1 MKYSDLFTSIMSN
14 FKSTNRIVPF
24 VTGEPGGGK
33 SALGRHIARE
43 LNIKPEHYTE
53 FNASLRDPVDVMGVP
68 DTRGEYTQWK
78 PPIEFYRLRAVPKGD
93 PTYDMPRFLN
103 LEEFSD
109 ATVPMQNALCRVIED
124 RYAGELQLHHNLYL
138 YASGNKTEHKSGAQ
152 RMTTKLLM
160 RVQELPFD
168 ANLDDWC
175 EWALEAGIQVPIIQY
190 LRFKPHQLSDFV
202 PDRRQNPCP
211 RQWEKVSLV
220 DTTLRADL
228 YMGNLAGL
236 VGDGAAAEYTGFL
249 RIYMGLPDIDGILM
263 HPDKAE
269 VPKDPAVLYALTGAL
284 AHKASEDNFDRLAR
298 YSNRMPV
305 DFQVM
310 LISDTAKLCPKVKQT
325 KAFVEWAVKNSSV
338 LV

>member
-1 MKYSDLFTSIMSN
+1 MRYTHLHQSIMAN
-14 FKSTNRIVPF
+14 FKKTNRIVPYI
-24 VTGEPGGGK
+24 TGKPGGGK
-33 SALGRHIARE
+33 SALGRQIAKD
-43 LNIKPEHYTE
+43 LGVKPEHYTE

-78 PPIEFYRLRAVPKGD
+78 PPIEFYRLREVKGD
-93 PTYDMPRFLN
+93 DAPRFLN

-124 RYAGELQLHHNLYL
+124 RYAGELQLHHNLYVFG
-138 YASGNKTEHKSGAQ
+138 SGNRTEDKSGAQ
-152 RMTTKLLM
+152 RMTTKLMM
-160 RVQELPFD
+160 RVQEMEFD
-168 ANLDDWC
+168 TNLDDWC

-190 LRFKPHQLSDFV
+190 LRFKPNQLHDFQ

-211 RQWEKVSLV
+211 RQWEKASLV
-220 DTTLRADL
+220 DTNLPSDL

-236 VGDGAAAEYTGFL
+236 VGEGAAAEYTGFL
-249 RIYMGLPDIDGILM
+249 RIYQGLPDIDGILM

-284 AHKASEDNFDRLAR
+284 AHKASEDNFDRLCK

-310 LISDTAKLCPKVKQT
+310 LVSDTAKLCPKVKST
-325 KAFVEWAVKNSSV
+325 KAFVDWAVKNSNV